1 MRVQMR
7 VRIGGFSRRGTAVRP
22 AREHVTNTGHT
33 NMIPSATGGRR
44 LLFQRENWARLLPD
58 TMGHDRGSACLL
70 QEFLVMPDHIH
81 VLLSPKTSPEKA
93 VPFIQGGFSYRA
105 KKELGSNNM
114 EVWRK
119 GFSAHRLSDTEDYRQ
134 PVLHVRQNPV
144 RKRRCQA
151 ADEFPHSSP
160 QAGFEFHPPS
170 QGLKCDFLSDCD
182 GAPLRCAF
190 PRPTRRPRQDN
201 AKPR

>member
-22 AREHVTNTGHT
+22 ARERVTNTGPT
-33 NMIPSATGGRR
+33 DMIASATGGRR
-44 LLFQRENWARLLPD
+44 LLFQRENRARLLLD
-58 TMGHDRGSACLL
+58 TIGHDRASACLQ
-70 QEFLVMPDHIH
+70 QEFLVMPGHFH
-81 VLLSPKTSPEKA
+81 VLLTPKTSLEKA
-93 VPFIQGGFSYRA
+93 VPFIQGGFWYRA
-105 KKELGSNNM
+105 KKELGSSM
-114 EVWRK
+114 QVWQK
-119 GFSAHRLSDTEDYRQ
+119 GFFAHRLSDTEDYRQ

-160 QAGFEFHPPS
+160 QAGFEFHPLS
-170 QGLKCDFLSDCD
+170 QGLKCDFLNDCD
-182 GAPLRCAF
+182 GAPLRYAF
-190 PRPTRRPRQDN
+190 PRPTRRSRHDN